1 MPDSRATL
9 QFLKQTPD
17 TGSLN
22 LSSVRFP
29 MLSLAVAYTVFVIY
43 GSLVPLN
50 FTYHSWREASEAFK
64 NIPYLELGIG
74 SRADWVAN
82 ILLFM
87 PLAFMWLG
95 TLWHSKSVAWRIVAT
110 LFVLLAC
117 TSLAVAIEFTQIFF
131 PPRTVSQND
140 IIAETIGTALG
151 IALWLVIGMRL
162 VRVVRTLCQGG
173 TNARHAALIV
183 YAWAYLVLSF
193 FPYDFLLS
201 YGEWQA
207 HLASDNVG
215 WLFAPICG
223 GGCAWQLI
231 PEIIATAPLGILGA
245 IALSPNRRVPLLLAA
260 AGGMILGV
268 LIEGLQLLIADSIS
282 QGASIGSRAAGMMLG
297 VWLVQSAPDI
307 DWLRVRQFTRRM
319 LVLCVLPYLAMIAW
333 LNHWFSD
340 RWLGL
345 SEGLARF
352 GGINF
357 LPFYYHYYT
366 TETKALVSLMYQV
379 GLYLPSGAAVWLWRW
394 AGQPGKPGRSLLW
407 SAFTAG
413 ILASVIEAGKLFIAG
428 QHPDPTNIFIAAAA
442 AMAAYQLLQI
452 LFGTTPGQTGVPAQP
467 ALEST
472 TIARRPH
479 WMNIIVGA
487 AALCMAMAAAV
498 TSPLGAAW
506 VLLPLLVYAM
516 LLWWRPDFWL
526 VWILGWLPLLD
537 LTPWTGRLYWTEYD
551 TLLLATIGVGY
562 VRLGPHMQ
570 HTLRKPAK
578 LLLGLFALS
587 SAISLGIGLWPLGAL
602 DLNSFSSYTSSYNA
616 LRVAKSLL
624 FALAFI
630 PLLAYEWD
638 EPKRAARHLAFG
650 MTLGLAAEVLYV
662 LWERVTFP
670 GLLNFESGYRITGTF
685 PTMHIGGAY
694 IEGYLVTALPFVALW
709 AWQQRHLVI
718 TLLAGGLYGLGAYS
732 VMVTYSRGGQA
743 AFAWETLIILFGLV
757 HFAQFDR
764 ARRFLVMATVIL
776 FVGVAAA
783 IAWPVFSGKFSQSR
797 VATIEPDLATRTNH
811 WADALHIFQTHN
823 SPVFGVGLGTFPSA
837 YFWNSNES
845 SRPSTYEF
853 VTQNGNTFLR
863 LGSGESLYFEQPV
876 SIVPE
881 QKYTISMD
889 LRSNVSNAELTVP
902 VCEKAILYSYTCAWT
917 ALQVKPPPN
926 QWAHYETEIQT
937 RNFGPPGSLFPRP
950 VKLSFFNGHA
960 GTLVD
965 VDNVTLRDA
974 AGKNLVRNGDF
985 SEGMHHW
992 FFSTDSHL
1000 AWHTKNLYLHVLFD
1014 QGWFGLVCFM
1024 MLILY
1029 TLLRLLLR
1037 AWGNEPATLALFA
1050 SLTAFLIVGLVDTM
1064 IDETRLGFLLFVLLI
1079 AGLMADGSSTLRGNT
1094 QTGRL
1099 A

>member
-1 MPDSRATL
+1 MAPKKRAL
-9 QFLKQTPD
+9 AHR
-17 TGSLN
+17 
-22 LSSVRFP
+22 SS
-29 MLSLAVAYTVFVIY
+29 AI
-43 GSLVPLN
+43 
-50 FTYHSWREASEAFK
+50 
-64 NIPYLELGIG
+64 
-74 SRADWVAN
+74 RAAGGYQSGRGNRV
-82 ILLFM
+82 
-87 PLAFMWLG
+87 
-95 TLWHSKSVAWRIVAT
+95 
-110 LFVLLAC
+110 
-117 TSLAVAIEFTQIFF
+117 TQIFF

-151 IALWLVIGMRL
+151 ISIWLLIGTR
-162 VRVVRTLCQGG
+162 VVHVVRTLCQGG
-173 TNARHAALIV
+173 TKARNAALIA

-215 WLFAPICG
+215 WLFAPSCG
-223 GGCAWQLI
+223 SWCVWQLI
-231 PEIIATAPLGILGA
+231 PEIIATAPLGILA
-245 IALSPNRRVPLLLAA
+245 ATVLAPTRRVPLLWAA
-260 AGGMILGV
+260 AGGMILGI
-268 LIEGLQLLIADSIS
+268 LIEGLQLSLVDGIS
-282 QGASIGSRAAGMMLG
+282 QGASVASRALGMMLG
-297 VWLVQSAPDI
+297 VWLLRSAPGI
-307 DWLRVRQFTRRM
+307 DWLRVRRFTRGM
-319 LVLCVLPYLAMIAW
+319 LVLGILPYIAMLAW

-345 SEGLARF
+345 SVGLARF
-352 GGINF
+352 GEINF

-366 TETKALVSLMYQV
+366 SESRALVSLMYQV
-379 GLYLPSGAAVWLWRW
+379 GLYLPIGAAVWLWRW
-394 AGQPGKPGRSLLW
+394 AGRPGKPGRSLIGA
-407 SAFTAG
+407 AFTAG
-413 ILASVIEAGKLFIAG
+413 VVASVIESGKLFVAG
-428 QHPDPTNIFIAAAA
+428 QHPDPTNIFIAAVT

-452 LFGTTPGQTGVPAQP
+452 LFGTTPGQTAVPAQP
-467 ALEST
+467 LVES
-472 TIARRPH
+472 IPMARRPH
-479 WMNIIVGA
+479 LVRIIIGA
-487 AALCMAMAAAV
+487 VALCISIAAAV

-526 VWILGWLPLLD
+526 VWILVWLPLLD

-562 VRLGPHMQ
+562 LRLGPHMQ
-570 HTLRKPAK
+570 HALRKPAK

-602 DLNSFSSYTSSYNA
+602 DLNSFASYTSSYNA
-616 LRVAKSLL
+616 LRVAKSLM

-743 AFAWETLIILFGLV
+743 AFAVETLIILFAFL
-757 HFAQFDR
+757 HFALYDR
-764 ARRFLVMATVIL
+764 TRRVLAMATVIL

-811 WADALHIFQTHN
+811 WADALHIFQMHN

-837 YFWNSNES
+837 YFWNSSES

-853 VTQNGNTFLR
+853 VTQNGNTYLR

-876 SIVPE
+876 SILPE

-902 VCEKAILYSYTCAWT
+902 VCEKAILYSYTCAWAT
-917 ALQVKPPPN
+917 LKVKAPPN
-926 QWAHYETEIQT
+926 QWANYETEIQT

-974 AGKNLVRNGDF
+974 AGNNLVRNGDF

-1000 AWHTKNLYLHVLFD
+1000 AWHTKNLYLHILFD

-1029 TLLRLLLR
+1029 TLTRLLLR
-1037 AWGNEPATLALFA
+1037 AWGNEPASLALFA

-1064 IDETRLGFLLFVLLI
+1064 IDETRLGFLLFLLLI
-1079 AGLMADGSSTLRGNT
+1079 AGLMADGRSAVRGNT